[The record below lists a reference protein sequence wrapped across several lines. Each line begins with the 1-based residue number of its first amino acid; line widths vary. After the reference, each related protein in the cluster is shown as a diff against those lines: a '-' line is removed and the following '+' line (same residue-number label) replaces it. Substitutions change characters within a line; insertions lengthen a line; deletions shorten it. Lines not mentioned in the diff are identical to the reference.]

1 MQKNDIGNELYSM
14 QFQHGRIQVGFYQNV
29 IHSVKP
35 WVGTRCLIYFNLKE
49 KVLEHFV
56 KHDMKYYDNFM
67 KMEYS
72 NGTFVSF

>member
-1 MQKNDIGNELYSM
+1 MEEFRLVLSECNTFG
-14 QFQHGRIQVGFYQNV
+14 
-29 IHSVKP
+29 KP
-35 WVGTRCLIYFNLKE
+35 WVGTRCLINLNLKA

-67 KMEYS
+67 KMGCP